1 MDLQLWIMINT
12 ASVIGLIYL
21 FVFLY
26 TNTSM
31 EKKLKY
37 NFYWIIGLELLELI
51 FYNCELV
58 TAGLPYPTMHRILLS
73 ALGYTIRP
81 VLALMVLWSTMQ
93 REIGRKRGILLLI
106 PLCLNALIAFSA
118 FFTDIAYSYSP
129 DNRFIRGPLGYSS
142 QIITFFYLL
151 LVIVSA
157 IRNAKENPVME
168 SAILISTMTLIIISM
183 VLEAVFKVRFT
194 GRAVIV
200 LSTIFYYMYYQTQE
214 YKEHMQ
220 EGQRLRTKLEKKSQ
234 MDGLTGLLNK
244 EAFKRAAENELSSS
258 EDVNTALVFF
268 DMDNFKQVNDT
279 YGHVA
284 GDRLL
289 KKVADRMKNTFRQED
304 LLGRFGGD
312 EFYVLMRGITSQNL
326 NRRLQLLIEDMH
338 LEGEDGSLV
347 TASVGCAF
355 LAGGR
360 QADVEEL
367 IRIAD
372 EALYEAKEKGRN
384 RYVIREVK
392 TKKTDKQ

>member
-37 NFYWIIGLELLELI
+37 NFYWIMGLELLELI

-58 TAGLPYPTMHRILLS
+58 TAGLPYPTIHRILLS

-81 VLALMVLWSTMQ
+81 VLAFMVLWCTMQ
-93 REIGRKRGILLLI
+93 RKISIKKEILLLI

-142 QIITFFYLL
+142 QIITVFYLL
-151 LVIVSA
+151 LVIVFA
-157 IRNAKENPVME
+157 IRDAKENPVME
-168 SAILISTMTLIIISM
+168 SAIIISTVTLIIISM
-183 VLEAVFKVRFT
+183 VLEAVIKVRFT

-220 EGQRLRTKLEKKSQ
+220 EGQRLRTTLEKQSQ
-234 MDGLTGLLNK
+234 TDGLTGLL
-244 EAFKRAAENELSSS
+244 
-258 EDVNTALVFF
+258 
-268 DMDNFKQVNDT
+268 
-279 YGHVA
+279 
-284 GDRLL
+284 
-289 KKVADRMKNTFRQED
+289 KKAADRMKSTFRQED

-312 EFYVLMRGITSQNL
+312 EFYVLLHGITYQNL
-326 NRRLQLLIEDMH
+326 GRRLQLLIEDMH
-338 LEGEDGSLV
+338 LKSEEGGLV

-384 RYVIREVK
+384 QYVIREVK